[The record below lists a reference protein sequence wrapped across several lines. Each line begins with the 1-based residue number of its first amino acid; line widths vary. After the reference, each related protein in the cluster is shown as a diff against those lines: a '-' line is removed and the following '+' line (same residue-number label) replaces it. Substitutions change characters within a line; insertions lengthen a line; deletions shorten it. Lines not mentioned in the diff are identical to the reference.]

1 MKIIDLPP
9 GDEALITQ
17 AAALLVEGFRATNPE
32 AWPTLEDGLEEVR
45 ENLDPERICRV
56 AVDESGAALGW
67 IGAQQATAVMW
78 ELHPLVVAPASQG
91 RGVGR
96 ALVRDLER
104 QVWARGGR
112 TLWLGSD
119 DEADLTSLGGVDVYP
134 DPLAHLAAL
143 RNLRGHPFEFYQKQ
157 GFVLVGLLPDANG
170 FGKPDILM
178 AKRLAPPE

>member
-1 MKIIDLPP
+1 MEIIDLRP
-9 GDEALITQ
+9 GDEELIAQ
-17 AAALLVEGFRATNPE
+17 AAALLVAGFRETNPE
-32 AWPTLEDGLEEVR
+32 AWPTLEAALDEVR
-45 ENLDPERICRV
+45 EGLDPERICR
-56 AVDESGAALGW
+56 AALGEDGTVAGW
-67 IGAQQATAVMW
+67 IGAQPGTAVMW
-78 ELHPLVVAPASQG
+78 ELHPLVVDPARQG

-96 ALVRDLER
+96 ALVGDLER

-119 DEADLTSLGGVDVYP
+119 DEANLTSLGGVDVYP

-143 RNLRGHPFEFYQKQ
+143 RNLRRHPFAFYQKQ

-178 AKRLAPPE
+178 AKRLAPPG